1 MLSLPDKTTV
11 HSRYNEVLPLLDA
24 IVKATTLKVKE
35 AISLSSSPTYKAR
48 VKDFSGYYRKLLKVK
63 PQEAAADTSLPLLT
77 DLLGVRVVCVFLED
91 LDEVVRQLSKVF
103 QVVEIERKGVAQKV
117 SEFGYESIH
126 VLIKIPNEICAS
138 IPATPV
144 LDTAG
149 LVCEIQVRTILQD
162 AWAEVEH
169 ELIYKAEF
177 SPFDLPLRRKL
188 ASVNASLNLADIIF
202 QEIRDYQNKLNRELE
217 YRRQNFYGK
226 TDDSTHAML
235 TGGDAANSAA
245 EAPLPLPAANPFLRG
260 TIDDLLLE
268 ALQAHNVADYQK
280 AIAIYTKIIQFDPQ
294 PNDIVLS
301 TIHKH
306 RGMAFFSQAMYDD
319 AVKDFESSIAFDPNN
334 SRSLYYC
341 GIVQSLLGNHQQ
353 AVGYFE
359 KSLAINP
366 FQAHVHYRE
375 ALAKYNLG
383 EYPDALLELDQ
394 AQKLGIDDDD
404 VKLLRVRLVEKF
416 DMSG

>member
-1 MLSLPDKTTV
+1 MISLPDKTAV
-11 HSRYNEVLPLLDA
+11 RSRYDEALPLLETILRDTA
-24 IVKATTLKVKE
+24 KKVKE
-35 AISLSSSPTYKAR
+35 TISLPAIPTYKAR
-48 VKDFSGYYRKLLKVK
+48 VKEFFGYYGKLLKVK
-63 PQEAAADTSLPLLT
+63 SQEAASDTRLPLLT

-91 LDEVVRQLSKVF
+91 LNEAVRQLADAF
-103 QVVEIERKGVAQKV
+103 QIVEIERKGVTQKV
-117 SEFGYESIH
+117 TEFGYESIH
-126 VLIKIPNEICAS
+126 VLIKIPPSVCAAV
-138 IPATPV
+138 PATP
-144 LDTAG
+144 LFDITE

-226 TDDSTHAML
+226 TDVSTHEML
-235 TGGDAANSAA
+235 TGGGADFTN
-245 EAPLPLPAANPFLRG
+245 ETPPPLPVTNPFLRG

-268 ALQAHNVADYQK
+268 ALQAHNIADYQT
-280 AIAIYTKIIQFDPQ
+280 AIGIYTKIIEFDPQ

-301 TIHKH
+301 VIHKH

-319 AVKDFESSIAFDPNN
+319 ALKDFEKSCAFDPNN

-341 GIVQSLLGNHQQ
+341 GIVQSLLKNYQK
-353 AVGYFE
+353 AVEYYE
-359 KSLAINP
+359 KSLEVNP

-383 EYPDALLELDQ
+383 EYQDALLELDQ
-394 AQKLGIDDDD
+394 AQKLGIDEEDA
-404 VKLLRVRLVEKF
+404 KLLRARLVEKF
-416 DMSG
+416 DMKG

>member
-1 MLSLPDKTTV
+1 
-11 HSRYNEVLPLLDA
+11 
-24 IVKATTLKVKE
+24 
-35 AISLSSSPTYKAR
+35 
-48 VKDFSGYYRKLLKVK
+48 
-63 PQEAAADTSLPLLT
+63 
-77 DLLGVRVVCVFLED
+77 
-91 LDEVVRQLSKVF
+91 
-103 QVVEIERKGVAQKV
+103 
-117 SEFGYESIH
+117 
-126 VLIKIPNEICAS
+126 
-138 IPATPV
+138 
-144 LDTAG
+144 
-149 LVCEIQVRTILQD
+149 
-162 AWAEVEH
+162 
-169 ELIYKAEF
+169 
-177 SPFDLPLRRKL
+177 
-188 ASVNASLNLADIIF
+188 VNASLNLADIIF

-235 TGGDAANSAA
+235 TGSANGAYGLDN

-319 AVKDFESSIAFDPNN
+319 AFKDFELSVAFDPNN

-341 GIVQSLLGNHQQ
+341 GIVQSLLGNHRQ
-353 AVGYFE
+353 AIEYFE
-359 KSLAINP
+359 KSLAVNP

-383 EYPDALLELDQ
+383 DYQNALLELDQ
-394 AQKLGIDDDD
+394 AQKLGIDEEDS
-404 VKLLRVRLVEKF
+404 KLLRARLVEKF
-416 DMSG
+416 DMKG